1 MNNNLEGFT
10 LYPQP
15 TLRAAGGVAFYANS
29 SLDISVRSDLNHLD
43 EDIETL
49 WIEIHNKK
57 AKNILCG
64 NAYRHPS
71 SNPTKF
77 TEHIEN
83 TLHKISRENKSVF
96 LSGDFNMNLLNF
108 ETRNETNEFLNTMNS
123 HFMLPFVLQPT
134 RITEHS
140 ATLIDYIFANVFC
153 HNALSGN
160 IVTKIADHL
169 PQFLIAEDI
178 NLSYKSTEFYIH
190 DFAQFNA
197 DNFFDDF
204 SSLDWSF
211 LEASNLDTNAR
222 FDRFLVHTSN
232 CVNTHAPHR
241 KLSKREVKLKA
252 KPWLTKRILKNFNI
266 VINSSLEF

>member
-1 MNNNLEGFT
+1 
-10 LYPQP
+10 
-15 TLRAAGGVAFYANS
+15 
-29 SLDISVRSDLNHLD
+29 
-43 EDIETL
+43 
-49 WIEIHNKK
+49 
-57 AKNILCG
+57 
-64 NAYRHPS
+64 
-71 SNPTKF
+71 
-77 TEHIEN
+77 
-83 TLHKISRENKSVF
+83 
-96 LSGDFNMNLLNF
+96 MNLLNF

-252 KPWLTKRILKNFNI
+252 KPWLTKRILKKIKYRDKLFSRVLNQPNNSEVLYLFKKFRNQI
-266 VINSSLEF
+266 VSDILKREQEELL

>member
-1 MNNNLEGFT
+1 
-10 LYPQP
+10 
-15 TLRAAGGVAFYANS
+15 
-29 SLDISVRSDLNHLD
+29 
-43 EDIETL
+43 
-49 WIEIHNKK
+49 
-57 AKNILCG
+57 
-64 NAYRHPS
+64 
-71 SNPTKF
+71 
-77 TEHIEN
+77 
-83 TLHKISRENKSVF
+83 
-96 LSGDFNMNLLNF
+96 MNLLNF

-232 CVNTHAPHR
+232 CVNTHAP
-241 KLSKREVKLKA
+241 
-252 KPWLTKRILKNFNI
+252 P
-266 VINSSLEF
+266 